1 MASVEERLQR
11 LEDQIAIY
19 QTVCGY
25 GYAVDGLNQDALG
38 EIYAEDGVY
47 AVADTGGFDGRA
59 AVQAITKQAG
69 HLELVGRG
77 AAHISTLPYV
87 VIDGDKA
94 VATCHTMVARNTD
107 EGFAIWRLSASRIQL
122 ERKPGGGW
130 HIKHRQNYLL
140 KDDPRGSQL
149 LGRLMEGPV
158 PA

>member
-25 GYAVDGLNQDALG
+25 GYAVDGLNADALG

-47 AVADTGGFDGRA
+47 AVGDVGRMEGRA
-59 AVQAITKQAG
+59 SVQAITKQPG

-94 VATCHTMVARNTD
+94 IATCHTMVARNGD
-107 EGFAIWRLSASRIQL
+107 DGFSIWRLSASRIEL
-122 ERKPGGGW
+122 ERKPEGGW
-130 HIKHRQNYLL
+130 HIKHRQNFML
-140 KDDPRGSQL
+140 KDDPSGSQL
-149 LGRLMEGPV
+149 LGRLMEGPK
-158 PA
+158 AT